1 METIILIPAKA
12 ISHRIKKKNLKK
24 IGEKS
29 LLQIKIETALKANC
43 GPVFV
48 STEDRNISKLA
59 KKYGAEVPFLR
70 NKKYSSQKS
79 SSISFT
85 HYSDNSLL

>member
-12 ISHRIKKKNLKK
+12 ISHRIKKNLKK

-48 STEDRNISKLA
+48 STEDKNISKLA
-59 KKYGAEVPFLR
+59 KNMVPRFLF
-70 NKKYSSQKS
+70 KE
-79 SSISFT
+79 
-85 HYSDNSLL
+85 